1 MLERVLYCA
10 SMAQSA
16 GSARLWIG
24 VAAAAGIGG
33 LIAIG
38 TWLATGG
45 TQDGPER
52 RVESSVP
59 APTPAPASHA
69 AVDIVGSGI
78 PRIAA
83 QGRLTLDVA
92 ALPSAGLL
100 TLDLELPD
108 NARGSSERAVKI
120 ISTDGRRAD
129 TTARPLP
136 GAGSGVRLE
145 LDPGFLTPGR
155 YMIEIDTD
163 DRHPLQIRRYVL
175 ELR

>member
-1 MLERVLYCA
+1 MLDAGKSLYTA
-10 SMAQSA
+10 PMAESTGRA
-16 GSARLWIG
+16 GLWI
-24 VAAAAGIGG
+24 AAIGG

-38 TWLATGG
+38 TWLAMGG
-45 TQDGPER
+45 TQDAPER

-59 APTPAPASHA
+59 TAKPASAPEA
-69 AVDIVGSGI
+69 AVDIAGASV

-83 QGRLTLDVA
+83 HGRLTLDVA
-92 ALPSAGLL
+92 ALPATGPL

-108 NARGSSERAVKI
+108 DARGSGERAVRV
-120 ISTDGRRAD
+120 ISTDRRRTD
-129 TTARPLP
+129 TTASPLP

-145 LDPGFLTPGR
+145 LDPDFLSPGR

-163 DRHPLQIRRYVL
+163 DKHPLQIRRYVL